1 MLYIE
6 PTKNEMIQ
14 MLLNDQFASWSY
26 EGAEA
31 LIEYLE
37 QLSEDMGENIEF
49 NTVELRCNYSEYS
62 SWDELKADYCGHS
75 GEYISNLD
83 SIDYVVAEG
92 EGFIIIRQF

>member
-26 EGAEA
+26 EGADA

-37 QLSEDMGENIEF
+37 QLADDTGEDIKF
-49 NTVELRCNYSEYS
+49 NVVELRCYYSEYS
-62 SWDELKADYCGHS
+62 SWDELKSDYRDHS
-75 GEYISNLD
+75 EEYIRH
-83 SIDYVVAEG
+83 YVVAEG
-92 EGFIIIRQF
+92 EGYIITQEF